1 LASIFLTVPVSSA
14 SCERA
19 FSCLKRLKIWL
30 CNTIGQERFFFFS
43 FAHMDI
49 IELLSLDLEKI
60 IEIFASKKGRRME
73 FN

>member
-1 LASIFLTVPVSSA
+1 
-14 SCERA
+14 
-19 FSCLKRLKIWL
+19 
-30 CNTIGQERFFFFS
+30 
-43 FAHMDI
+43 MDI